1 MAKSKGLKLMQ
12 GNEAVAEAA
21 IIAGLKFFAGYPI
34 TPSTEIAEIL
44 AKKLPQISGKFIQ
57 MEDEIA
63 SIAAIIGAS
72 ITGLKSMT
80 ATSGPGFSLMQ
91 ENLGYAAITE
101 TPIVITNVQR
111 VGPSTGWPTGP
122 AQGDIMQSRWGTHG
136 DHPVAVLTPGSVK
149 QCFTQTILAFNIA
162 EKFRV
167 PVILLTDEVV
177 GHMRENVNL
186 PKSSELTIVNRRKPT
201 TSTKAYIPFNT
212 RTNIIPPMA
221 SFGEGLRFHVTG
233 LTHDEYGKP
242 DGKPEVIDSLLRR
255 LEKKMDYILDYVTP
269 FEEYNLEDADVVIVA
284 YGCVARSA
292 VQAMN
297 MAREKGM
304 KVGVLQPL
312 LIWPFHEKRAITV
325 LGDKKII
332 VAEMNLGQYYQVI
345 KGVVN
350 KENIYSHTR
359 VDGEI
364 ITPEEL
370 LQKVLEVN

>member
-1 MAKSKGLKLMQ
+1 MAKSKGTKLMQ
-12 GNEAVAEAA
+12 GNEAIAEAA
-21 IIAGLKFFAGYPI
+21 IVAGLKFYAGYPI

-63 SIAAIIGAS
+63 SIAAIIGGS

-101 TPIVITNVQR
+101 TPIVIANVQR

-122 AQGDIMQSRWGTHG
+122 AQGDIMQARWGTHG

-149 QCFTQTILAFNIA
+149 QCFTQTIMAFNIA

-177 GHMRENVNL
+177 GHMRENVSL
-186 PKSSELTIVNRRKPT
+186 PKISELTIVNRRKPPA
-201 TSTKAYIPFNT
+201 STKEYLPFST
-212 RTNIIPPMA
+212 RA
-221 SFGEGLRFHVTG
+221 SNVATLANFGEGQRYHITG
-233 LTHDEYGKP
+233 LTHDEKGRP
-242 DGKPEVIDSLLRR
+242 DGKPEVIDGLLRR
-255 LEKKMDYILDYVTP
+255 LDKKMDDILDYVTP
-269 FEEYNLEDADVVIVA
+269 FEEFNLEDADIVLVA

-292 VQAMN
+292 VQAMHA
-297 MAREKGM
+297 AREKGI

-312 LIWPFHEKRAITV
+312 LIWPFNEARATAV
-325 LGDKKII
+325 LADKKVI

-345 KGVVN
+345 KSAVH
-350 KENIYSHTR
+350 KENVYSHTR
-359 VDGEI
+359 IDGEI

-370 LQKVLEVN
+370 LQKVLEVK